1 MTITTE
7 SVDPSLPAAAD
18 SSTPWLL
25 RWLRKGWPLYCLL
38 ALLFGLY
45 LGINHAIEMVRG
57 RPDYP
62 VWKPFVWEVS
72 SIVVIVAL
80 IPLVAHLENRVRID
94 SRPRTRALLVH
105 LGAAVVFSLVHTTTM
120 VLIRKLI
127 YVLAGDSYIFGN
139 ILVEG
144 FYELQKDLITYVT
157 ILLVMFA
164 LREFRIRRA
173 GELRAQ
179 ELAAQL
185 SEARL
190 RHLTAQIEP
199 HFLFNA
205 LNAISNRMHED
216 VEAAD
221 RMISQLGDLLRA
233 AYESDDSVLVPLGRE
248 LGWLRG
254 YAAMM
259 AERFRG
265 QLAFEIEVQPGLET
279 LMVPRLLLQP
289 LVENAIRHGLRDGH
303 GWLRVD
309 VHRRDG
315 YLEYTVSDD
324 GVGLSEKPASSERS
338 ARPNHTI
345 TLRSGEGGF
354 AQHGTGLSNI
364 ARRLQLLFPNNHE
377 LTFGSRKPRGAVVA
391 LRFPA

>member
-45 LGINHAIEMVRG
+45 LGINHAIELVRG

-144 FYELQKDLITYVT
+144 FYEL
-157 ILLVMFA
+157 
-164 LREFRIRRA
+164 
-173 GELRAQ
+173 
-179 ELAAQL
+179 
-185 SEARL
+185 
-190 RHLTAQIEP
+190 
-199 HFLFNA
+199 
-205 LNAISNRMHED
+205 
-216 VEAAD
+216 
-221 RMISQLGDLLRA
+221 
-233 AYESDDSVLVPLGRE
+233 
-248 LGWLRG
+248 
-254 YAAMM
+254 
-259 AERFRG
+259 
-265 QLAFEIEVQPGLET
+265 
-279 LMVPRLLLQP
+279 
-289 LVENAIRHGLRDGH
+289 
-303 GWLRVD
+303 
-309 VHRRDG
+309 
-315 YLEYTVSDD
+315 
-324 GVGLSEKPASSERS
+324 
-338 ARPNHTI
+338 
-345 TLRSGEGGF
+345 
-354 AQHGTGLSNI
+354 
-364 ARRLQLLFPNNHE
+364 
-377 LTFGSRKPRGAVVA
+377 
-391 LRFPA
+391 